1 MTRVVF
7 DTSAIVSAALFN
19 QSVPGR
25 AFLRALGRAT
35 ILVSDP
41 LIRELADVLGRDKFA
56 PYVSVEERDELIESL
71 VRESRTIEISEFVR
85 ECRDPNDDQILE
97 VAVNGRAEYIVTGD
111 ADLLSMDPF
120 RGIRIVTPA
129 EFLTLRV

>member
-7 DTSAIVSAALFN
+7 DTSAIVSAALFG

-25 AFLRALGRAT
+25 AFLRALRHGT
-35 ILVSDP
+35 VLVSEP
-41 LIRELADVLGRDKFA
+41 LVRELADVLRRDKFA
-56 PYVSVEERDELIESL
+56 PYVSVEERDEFVQSL
-71 VRESRTIEISEFVR
+71 VHESRPIDITELVR

-129 EFLTLRV
+129 EFLTVPV